1 MRIVLFFLLI
11 AVSPVFGQNVLYRK
25 VNEAERQSRIR
36 SYDLFRISDGPG
48 TRLSSLPPP
57 TKPLQLNEA
66 SARKIWLENPRT
78 LSFSLPADSG
88 ALTLKL
94 ISRDIFSPD
103 FRVTDAQ
110 NREVFNPAERYYR
123 GVIEGD
129 SSSLVSVTISEQG
142 VSVYLYGE
150 RGNYHLSKTNEIYEL
165 RKIENDLTALSCAV
179 RDTTEVPVSWG
190 PGMNLRSSSTEFVNC
205 NPVQVYFEVDYSLFQ
220 TVGNTE
226 GAIAATTALFNRV
239 ALVFENENVNMVLWG
254 VRIWDTPDPYQNLQG
269 GMQVFNDF
277 TDRMYRE
284 PRGEVA
290 HLLTARNF
298 AEFSGV
304 AQLIDMCDR
313 NIRTGLNAGL
323 NLNSGSLGS
332 IPHEIGHNLGVYHT
346 HSCRWPGGPLDNC
359 AFPEDGTCNQGPPT
373 NGTGTIMS
381 YCFGDVI
388 RNGFGVLPG
397 NLLRKTVGQCWGSYE
412 KPVALRTPD
421 VRGNSVKLAWRHS
434 LIDTPF
440 QVEYR
445 TTASGEWS
453 KRAVRDTTVVIGAL
467 LPDTHYSWRVR
478 TACSAYAEG
487 EFRTTSAPGYCLPE
501 ISRKGACTYR
511 MQKEW
516 DYVMIDNHQLDLFKP
531 CYEPYYYS
539 DKSLPDLASGEHSVT
554 VYYSPSYTSGLQISI
569 WLDLN
574 GNGFFEESE
583 NVYYHVGRYT
593 GVITGSFKIPDG
605 LTTPATRMRLGVFSL
620 GRSEEPVPNEPC
632 GSYTSGYVIDYQ
644 VNIVE
649 CREEDRLPAKNL
661 RAKEIAGQ
669 LTELSWE
676 SASAKAFNVE
686 YRLKYAE
693 GWISLP
699 AKGNSLILE
708 GLDRGKTYEWRVK
721 AACGEYTSSE
731 FIAPKASYCIP
742 VYLPENYNNCV
753 NNGTGIRRFIV
764 EGTTLDHVSECGER
778 GYELFTH
785 DPATL
790 KTGETYTFRIQFV
803 NAGYYMRAAI
813 WIDIDNDGIFNINEK
828 FFYSRE
834 AVRGELTG
842 QFTLPARARTT
853 KNTRMRITAL
863 VHKSADASCYVED
876 HFGETEDYTIHIEDP
891 CGEWLEGDFGISDGT
906 ACEGGKIEGKTRL
919 PEGAPVKL
927 RIGNWGE
934 AATVDLTA
942 YVKDG
947 KVKWTNIAN
956 GIYRIHSATV
966 NGCTS
971 QFDNFVYISRPQPVF
986 QLEFIRHLSMCDLP
1000 TGTLGFVTN
1009 LDDGI
1014 YDFGYLL
1021 NDSAYQTRVEVK
1033 SRWALFKASRAGI
1046 YRNFSIG
1053 TPKCI
1058 LLDQSMATI
1067 TSPGKPEVSAANS
1080 GPYYAGETIRLTAT
1094 GGVDYAWKG
1103 PDGFSSDQQHPE
1115 IRLAKV
1121 VNSGEY
1127 TVTVRDARNCGNTA
1141 ATRVEIIP
1149 VLALET
1155 EEWVKVYPNPV
1166 ADVLSVQVPYDDE
1179 SRATLYSMDGRELKQ
1194 IRFKEKVEI
1203 KVRSLGAG
1211 NYILKVRN
1219 GIKTYV
1225 TRVNVL

>member
-11 AVSPVFGQNVLYRK
+11 TCSHVYGQNVLYRK
-25 VNEAERQSRIR
+25 VSEAEKQSRMR
-36 SYDLFRISDGPG
+36 SYDLFRASDGQG
-48 TRLSSLPPP
+48 TRSSSPALA

-66 SARKIWLENPRT
+66 AAQRILLENPRT
-78 LSFSLPADSG
+78 LSFSVPADG
-88 ALTLKL
+88 GGLTLKL
-94 ISRDIFSPD
+94 ISRNIFSSD
-103 FRVTDAQ
+103 FRITDAR
-110 NREVFNPAERYYR
+110 NMEVFSGSERYY
-123 GVIEGD
+123 GGIIEGD

-150 RGNYHLSKTNEIYEL
+150 RGNYHLGKNENYTL

-179 RDTTEVPVSWG
+179 RDTTGTPLAWEPA
-190 PGMNLRSSSTEFVNC
+190 MNLKSNSTTFVNC
-205 NPVQVYFEVDYSLFQ
+205 NAVQVYFEVDYSLFQ

-226 GAIAATTALFNRV
+226 GVVAATRDLFNRV
-239 ALVFENENVNMVLWG
+239 ALVFENENINMVLWG
-254 VRIWDTPDPYQNLQG
+254 IRIWDTPDPYQNLQG
-269 GMQVFNDF
+269 GMQVFNAF

-284 PRGEVA
+284 LKGEVA

-298 AEFSGV
+298 TEFSGL
-304 AQLIDMCDR
+304 AQLIDRCDR
-313 NIRTGLNAGL
+313 NIRTGINAGL

-381 YCFGDVI
+381 YCYGDVI
-388 RNGFGVLPG
+388 RNGFGVVPG

-421 VRGNSVKLAWRHS
+421 VRGNSVKLSWRHS
-434 LIDTPF
+434 LIDAPF

-445 TTASGEWS
+445 NTASGEWS

-467 LPDTHYSWRVR
+467 LPDTHYFWRVR
-478 TACSAYAEG
+478 TACSAYTEG

-501 ISRKGACTYR
+501 ISGKGGCPYR
-511 MQKEW
+511 MQKES

-554 VYYSPSYTSGLQISI
+554 VYYSPSYISGLQISI

-593 GVITGSFKIPDG
+593 GVITGSFKIPEG

-620 GRSEEPVPNEPC
+620 GRSEKPVPNEPC
-632 GSYTSGYVIDYQ
+632 GNYTSGYMIDYP

-661 RAKEIAGQ
+661 RAKEMAGQ

-676 SASAKAFNVE
+676 SASTKTFNVE
-686 YRLKYAE
+686 YRLKYTE
-693 GWISLP
+693 EWISLP

-708 GLDRGKTYEWRVK
+708 GLSQGKAYEWRVK
-721 AACGEYTSSE
+721 AACGEYASSE
-731 FIAPKASYCIP
+731 FMAPKASYCIP
-742 VYLPENYNNCV
+742 VYLAENYNNCIS
-753 NNGTGIRRFIV
+753 NGTGIRRFIV
-764 EGTTLDHVSECGER
+764 EGTTLDHVSECADR
-778 GYELFTH
+778 GYELFTQ

-790 KTGETYTFRIQFV
+790 KTGVTYTFRIQFM
-803 NAGYYMRAAI
+803 NAGYYMNAAI

-834 AVRGELTG
+834 VVRGELTG

-863 VHKSADASCYVED
+863 VHKSADASCFVED

-891 CGEWLEGDFGISDGT
+891 CGEWLEGDFAISDGT

-919 PEGAPVKL
+919 PEGTPVEL

-956 GIYRIHSATV
+956 GIYRIHSARV

-1000 TGTLGFVTN
+1000 TGTIGFVTN

-1014 YDFGYLL
+1014 YNFGYLL
-1021 NDSAYQTRVEVK
+1021 NDSAYQAQVEVK
-1033 SRWALFKASRAGI
+1033 SRWALLKTSRGGI

-1053 TPKCI
+1053 TSKCI
-1058 LLDQSMATI
+1058 LLDQSIATI
-1067 TSPGKPEVSAANS
+1067 TSPAKPEVSAANS
-1080 GPYYAGETIRLTAT
+1080 GPYYAGETIHLTAA
-1094 GGVDYAWKG
+1094 GGVDYAWTG
-1103 PDGFSSDQQHPE
+1103 PNGFSSDQQHPE
-1115 IRLAKV
+1115 IHLAKMG
-1121 VNSGEY
+1121 NGGEY
-1127 TVTVRDARNCGNTA
+1127 TVTVRDAKNCRNTA

-1155 EEWVKVYPNPV
+1155 GEWVKVYPNP
-1166 ADVLSVQVPYDDE
+1166 ATDILSVQVPYSNE
-1179 SRATLYSMDGRELKQ
+1179 SEATIYSVEGREVKHV
-1194 IRFKEKVEI
+1194 RFKEKTEI
-1203 KVRSLGAG
+1203 EVRSIGVG

-1219 GIKTYV
+1219 GKRTYV
-1225 TRVNVL
+1225 TKVSVL